1 MTMVDKTQIR
11 FGPLAGAI
19 EARTDGAPAA
29 TVRRDLERYYALL
42 SLALASVEL
51 STAEASLIVDALNG
65 TAISLTTAQM
75 LAAEIEDA
83 LEDGLAEK
91 WGVDGAALV
100 ATIGAWTLAQRMAVL
115 DACERFWISGSRVAV
130 MADRL
135 AAVGLVRRP

>member
-1 MTMVDKTQIR
+1 MVDKVQIR
-11 FGPLAGAI
+11 LGPLAGAI
-19 EARTDGAPAA
+19 EARTDGAPAQ

-42 SLALASVEL
+42 SLALASVEMT
-51 STAEASLIVDALNG
+51 SAEASLIVDALNG

-83 LEDGLAEK
+83 LKDGLAKK

-100 ATIGAWTLAQRMAVL
+100 AKIGAWTLAQRLGVL
-115 DACERFWISGSRVAV
+115 DAVERFWISGSRVAV

-135 AAVGLVRRP
+135 AAVGLVRRA